1 MKTTTAIMKEDIIE
15 DFDVSQRELL
25 LSQLVEDRLRMRV
38 ENFKLR
44 TQIAVREMQ
53 IQMKVVNQQN
63 TDLRALVKHQ
73 QVIIKNLK
81 NKNYIK
87 GASKEQTFVAR

>member
-1 MKTTTAIMKEDIIE
+1 MKEDIIE